1 MKEQYLNYKK
11 DYNDYILLIKKGN
24 FYISLN
30 NDAYI
35 INKIFNYKIIES
47 TNFIKTGFPL
57 NNIEKIKNELIDKEI
72 NYIIIDKTIIDKY
85 KSKNN
90 EYNNYLSTNYKIY
103 LNRINNINKILKDNI
118 NKDLNNV
125 LFEIENILCKINY

>member
-1 MKEQYLNYKK
+1 MLYVVGNMKEQYLNYKK

-57 NNIEKIKNELIDKEI
+57 NNIEKIK
-72 NYIIIDKTIIDKY
+72 
-85 KSKNN
+85 
-90 EYNNYLSTNYKIY
+90 
-103 LNRINNINKILKDNI
+103 
-118 NKDLNNV
+118 
-125 LFEIENILCKINY
+125 

>member
-1 MKEQYLNYKK
+1 MDGDVQRIIICSMLYVVGNMKEQYLNYKK

-57 NNIEKIKNELIDKEI
+57 NNIEKIK
-72 NYIIIDKTIIDKY
+72 
-85 KSKNN
+85 
-90 EYNNYLSTNYKIY
+90 
-103 LNRINNINKILKDNI
+103 
-118 NKDLNNV
+118 
-125 LFEIENILCKINY
+125 